1 MNRIAHVAS
10 CFALSALLLAPW
22 APAWAGLVSTADALT
37 AEQQQNSLAT
47 VEAFL
52 ERDDVVAQLAELG
65 VDPVIAQERVAAL
78 SPAEQQQLAMEI
90 ENGTAGG
97 DIIGL
102 LGVIFVVL
110 LVLELVGVIDIFKKT

>member
-1 MNRIAHVAS
+1 MNRIAHALT
-10 CFALSALLLAPW
+10 CIALSALLLTPW
-22 APAWAGLVSTADALT
+22 MPAWAGLVSTADALSV
-37 AEQQQNSLAT
+37 EQQQNSLAT

-52 ERDDVVAQLAELG
+52 EREDVVAQLTELG
-65 VDPVIAQERVAAL
+65 VDPVIAQQRVAAL

-90 ENGTAGG
+90 ENETAGG

>member
-1 MNRIAHVAS
+1 MNRIAHFAS
-10 CFALSALLLAPW
+10 CFALSALLVAPW
-22 APAWAGLVSTADALT
+22 APAWASLVSTADALSV
-37 AEQQQNSLAT
+37 EQQQNSLAT

>member
-1 MNRIAHVAS
+1 MNRIAHAVT
-10 CFALSALLLAPW
+10 CIALSALLLTPW
-22 APAWAGLVSTADALT
+22 TPAWAGLVSTADALS
-37 AEQQQNSLAT
+37 AEQQQTSLAT

-52 ERDDVVAQLAELG
+52 EREDVVAKLTELG
-65 VDPVIAQERVAAL
+65 VDPVTAQQRVAAL

-90 ENGTAGG
+90 ENETAGG
-97 DIIGL
+97 DVIAV